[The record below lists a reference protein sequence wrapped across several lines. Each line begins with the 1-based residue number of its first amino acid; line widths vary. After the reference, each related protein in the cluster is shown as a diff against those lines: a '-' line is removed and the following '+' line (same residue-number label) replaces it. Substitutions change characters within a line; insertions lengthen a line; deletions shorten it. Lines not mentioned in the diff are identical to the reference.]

1 MSKNSILNFQRFIK
15 AFNYSCQGF
24 KAAWDNEA
32 AIRQEILVGILLI
45 PLAFWL
51 SQSAVELALLI
62 LSMGIVFLAE
72 LTNTAI
78 EFTIDRIGAE
88 QHPLAGHAKD
98 VGSAI
103 VLFALILMSTVW
115 AIVLI

>member
-1 MSKNSILNFQRFIK
+1 MLKNSILNTQRLIK
-15 AFNYSCQGF
+15 AFHYSCQGF
-24 KAAWDNEA
+24 KIAWHHEA
-32 AIRQEILVGILLI
+32 AIRQEIFVGVALI

-51 SQSAVELALLI
+51 SRSAVELALLM
-62 LSMGIVFLAE
+62 LSMGVVLLAE

-78 EFTIDRIGAE
+78 EFTVDRIGTE

-103 VLFALILMSTVW
+103 VLFALILMAAVW
-115 AIVLI
+115 TIVIF